1 MRKFRLLMLGLLF
14 VLCGLPA
21 HSQDIVQLQTAL
33 IYQLINHI
41 EWPEDPGISEF
52 HLGAFSAD
60 QKLTEELRRATGFVR
75 IRDRKVKITVLNSLN
90 FDPKNF
96 HVIYVGDAA
105 DNKLT
110 KLASKIRR
118 SETLLISEGSQLKP
132 DFMINIVLGEQLTFE
147 INRSNIV
154 YEGLSMNKDIVL
166 LGGSELDVAE
176 LFRETEERLSQQ
188 KISLDSLQVSLEQ
201 NTQKLVKQKLAQKE
215 QDKQL
220 LAQHLEIKAKNELIS
235 DREDQLSTLSRQYSD
250 AAESLLKKQIELH
263 KNQNRLDGTIATLD
277 SKERRVESL
286 SDIIGKNN
294 SILEEQQ
301 FRINQQ
307 KNENVQQNLTI
318 NEQRTWLLVVGV
330 ALIALVV
337 LAVVILFVN
346 RARRQA
352 NETLLKTT
360 EELAVAKDMAE
371 DASRAKSLFLA
382 KMSHE
387 IRTPMSGVIGMAE
400 LLSDTPL
407 NAEQRKCNEVVLA
420 SGKTLL
426 TVINDILDYSKI
438 EAGRMQLESIPI
450 DIQRLVWEVLKM
462 FRLSSSKRHI
472 PLMADISPSL
482 PKQVLGDPIRLRQI
496 LINLVSNAIKFTD
509 AGQILIEAVPAG
521 EGKVILSVKDTGLG
535 MSLAQQEGLFSA
547 FNQVDTSTTR
557 KYGGTGLGLAICKQ
571 LSELMG
577 DGISVES
584 REGLGSTFRV
594 ALNLPKDP
602 NWNESKLAHDEYLVG
617 KKLLLVDDNTVYGG
631 LLEKYA
637 TRHGIAVTYTE
648 TIADAMSS
656 LESAQRSS
664 QPFDLILSDLNMP
677 EKDGIRL
684 SKTMVEEGYGDIPF
698 VLITSSS
705 IPPTE
710 EDLLDSSVLI
720 SIEKPMVEFECI
732 DIIKRALDA
741 ARQSA
746 EKTAVTEPTKMGLIK
761 ASLAQLPPLHILV
774 AEDNLVI
781 RQVMK
786 GMLSKCNQKPIFA
799 CNGIEA
805 LSAVQV
811 SEKSFD
817 IIFMDCEM
825 PEMDGLTASRAI
837 RAWELREGKP
847 ASRIVALTAHVLEDQ
862 VERCRD
868 SGMDDFMVKPIDINV
883 LSQTLL
889 DRSALV

>member
-1 MRKFRLLMLGLLF
+1 MRKFRSAMVGLLF
-14 VLCGLPA
+14 ILCSLPA
-21 HSQDIVQLQTAL
+21 HPQDIVQLQTAL

-41 EWPEDPGISEF
+41 EWPEDPEISEF
-52 HLGAFSAD
+52 HLGTLSAD
-60 QKLTEELRRATGFVR
+60 RKLTDELRRATGFVR
-75 IRDRKVKITVLNSLN
+75 IRGRKIKLTVLNSHN
-90 FDPKNF
+90 FDPGNF
-96 HVIYVGDAA
+96 HVVYVGDTA
-105 DNKLT
+105 DNQLT

-118 SETLLISEGSQLKP
+118 SETLLISEGSKLKP
-132 DFMINIVLGEQLTFE
+132 DFMINIVLGERLTFE

-188 KISLDSLQVSLEQ
+188 KTSLDSLQVSLEQ
-201 NTQKLVKQKLAQKE
+201 NSQKLAIQKLAQKE

-220 LAQHLEIKAKNELIS
+220 LAQHLEIKTKNDLIA
-235 DREDQLSTLSRQYSD
+235 DREGQLSTLSRQYSD

-263 KNQNRLDGTIATLD
+263 KNQNRLDGTIATLG

-286 SDIIGKNN
+286 SDIIEKNN
-294 SILEEQQ
+294 VILEEQQ

-307 KNENVQQNLTI
+307 KSTNVQQNLTI
-318 NEQRTWLLVVGV
+318 NEQRIWLLVVGFV
-330 ALIALVV
+330 LIALVV
-337 LAVVILFVN
+337 LAVVVLFVN

-352 NETLLKTT
+352 NEALLKTT

-450 DIQRLVWEVLKM
+450 DIQKLVWEVLKM

-472 PLMADISPSL
+472 SLMADISPSL
-482 PKQVLGDPIRLRQI
+482 PRQVLGDPIRLRQI

-509 AGQILIEAVPAG
+509 AGQVLIEAVPAG
-521 EGKVILSVKDTGLG
+521 EGKIKLSVKDSGLG
-535 MSLAQQEGLFSA
+535 MSVAQQEGLFSA

-577 DGISVES
+577 DGIAVES
-584 REGLGSTFRV
+584 KVGIGSTFWV
-594 ALNLPKDP
+594 TLNLPKDP
-602 NWNESKLAHDEYLVG
+602 NLTESKDGHDAFLEG
-617 KKLLLVDDNTVYGG
+617 KKLLIVDDNTVYGG

-637 TRHGIAVTYTE
+637 TRHGMSVSYAE

-656 LESAQRSS
+656 LEAAQGDS

-698 VLITSSS
+698 VLITASS

-710 EDLLDSSVLI
+710 EDLLGSSVLI
-720 SIEKPMVEFECI
+720 SIDKPLVEFECI
-732 DIIKRALDA
+732 DIIKRALDV

-746 EKTAVTEPTKMGLIK
+746 QKTATKEPTKLGLIK
-761 ASLAQLPPLHILV
+761 ASLAQLAPLHILV

-799 CNGIEA
+799 CNGVEA
-805 LSAVQV
+805 LSAVQM

-817 IIFMDCEM
+817 LIFMDCEM
-825 PEMDGLTASRAI
+825 PEMDGLTASREI
-837 RAWELREGKP
+837 RAWELREGKA

-862 VERCRD
+862 IERCRD
-868 SGMDDFMVKPIDINV
+868 SGMDDFMVKPIDIQV
-883 LSQTLL
+883 LSQALL
-889 DRSALV
+889 DRSAHL